1 MPMTYV
7 IGITGGI
14 GSGKTVA
21 SDHFA
26 SLGVP
31 IIDTDVIARLIV
43 EPEQPA
49 LQELVKAFGQS
60 ILLASGYLDR
70 AQLRQL
76 AFANDKS
83 KATLDAITHPA
94 IRKETVRQIQ
104 GANSPYCMVVVPLLT
119 ADSPFRALMKR
130 VLVVTADKEVK
141 IRRVQKRSGLE
152 LAEVEAIMKTQLNDT
167 QRQQFA
173 DDIIANNRDIIDVQ
187 QAVEKLHQQYL
198 NLAKSHINDK

>member
-49 LQELVKAFGQS
+49 LQELVEAFGHS

-94 IRKETVRQIQ
+94 IKRETLRQIQ
-104 GANSPYCMVVVPLLT
+104 DANSPYCMVVVPLLT

-130 VLVVTADKEVK
+130 VLVVTADKKVK

-173 DDIIANNRDIIDVQ
+173 DDIIVNNRAIIDVQ